1 MSRHLDREI
10 GRLKRQVLALSAV
23 VEDSVSRAVTAVQER
38 DMDLAAAVVDDD
50 TRIDQAEIEVEE
62 ECLKILALHQPVAH
76 DLRFIIAVLKL
87 NNDLERIGDLAAN
100 IAQQVPMLCERDSTP
115 LPIDVLPIAR
125 EAQSMLSAVLDAL
138 VRTDAVAA
146 REVLSA
152 DDRVDA
158 LHRGIYARV
167 KAEVRRSPE
176 NAEVLIHLL
185 SVSRYLERIADL
197 ATNIAED
204 ILYLTDGEIV
214 RHGHGGGN

>member
-10 GRLKRQVLALSAV
+10 VRLKRQVLALSAI

-38 DMDLAAAVVDDD
+38 DTDLASAVVDDD

-87 NNDLERIGDLAAN
+87 NNDLERICDLAAN
-100 IAQQVPMLCERDSTP
+100 IAQQVPMLCERDSAP

-125 EAQSMLSAVLDAL
+125 EAQAMLSNVLDAL

-158 LHRGIYARV
+158 LHRGIYGRV

-176 NAEVLIHLL
+176 IAEVLIHLL

-214 RHGHGGGN
+214 RHRHGGAN